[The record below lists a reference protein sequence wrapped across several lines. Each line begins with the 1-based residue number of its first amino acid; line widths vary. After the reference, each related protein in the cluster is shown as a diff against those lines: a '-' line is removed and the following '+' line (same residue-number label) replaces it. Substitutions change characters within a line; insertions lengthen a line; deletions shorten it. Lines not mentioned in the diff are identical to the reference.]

1 MFVNISSGSRSSTP
15 SSDRITC
22 KTVKSS
28 NETTDSGI
36 FSPVAGSAK
45 IIKDPTLLPSG
56 MLHISPLKMP
66 LSPSKQRNESIMSEM
81 TDISISEE
89 WEKDFFTN
97 FEENLFNMDID
108 DRVLSDILKSPK
120 GKAAMNE
127 IIRSP
132 KGKAFVDKM
141 MKSPKGKV
149 MRHQLD
155 CRNTDSRLQ
164 ESPSFSDAKKLSA
177 TPMKPELHGMLKMS
191 NSKRRLT
198 MTDTS
203 IRNEQLGTDTEID
216 MVIQQSIM
224 KKSKENYKQILPKE
238 NLEPVVWPSK
248 ERLKF
253 ARAQFQKTLQM
264 AIQKVSEDTQKKK
277 VKFHDSVKTKS
288 DKYPEIKQALSRPA
302 GQVKTVKRQ
311 FPKIKPLNVDPKN
324 LYLPFTE
331 SSENSVSLSQSYIA
345 YDDDSDE
352 DETWLP
358 FSSSQ
363 KSGKNSNFQIKRRKY
378 ARSKYEM

>member
-1 MFVNISSGSRSSTP
+1 MFVNISSGSRSSTS

-22 KTVKSS
+22 KTLKSS
-28 NETTDSGI
+28 NETTDSDI

-56 MLHISPLKMP
+56 MLQISPLKMP
-66 LSPSKQRNESIMSEM
+66 LSPCKQRNESIMSEM

-127 IIRSP
+127 MIRSP

-149 MRHQLD
+149 MRH
-155 CRNTDSRLQ
+155 RL

-177 TPMKPELHGMLKMS
+177 TPMKPESHGMLKMT

-203 IRNEQLGTDTEID
+203 IRNELLGTDTEVD
-216 MVIQQSIM
+216 MDIQPSIM
-224 KKSKENYKQILPKE
+224 KKSKGDYKQILPKE

-248 ERLKF
+248 ERLQF

-302 GQVKTVKRQ
+302 GQVKSVKRQ

-324 LYLPFTE
+324 LYVPFTG

-352 DETWLP
+352 DETWMP
-358 FSSSQ
+358 FSTSQ
-363 KSGKNSNFQIKRRKY
+363 KSGKNSNFQIKRRKC
-378 ARSKYEM
+378 ARSKY